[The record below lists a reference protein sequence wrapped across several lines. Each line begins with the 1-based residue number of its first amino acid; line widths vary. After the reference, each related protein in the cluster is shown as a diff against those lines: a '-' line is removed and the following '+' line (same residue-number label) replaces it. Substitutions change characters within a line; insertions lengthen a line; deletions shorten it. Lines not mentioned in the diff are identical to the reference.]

1 MIVTNDFV
9 QTYLDWAIFDP
20 SYSNSLTLL
29 AASVFDRGSSAR
41 TFCAKAQASGIA
53 SGIKCYIREFNQYGD
68 EYQVAMGFTRA
79 TKEFGGYTASKPEV
93 IFFDQDR
100 VLRYQLIHDQLASG
114 GKFLVTSCE
123 ESVRDADIYSYL
135 MQRYDLP
142 LKREWIPKI
151 FQRLQEESV
160 CKIYEKRTATQ
171 IGENDGG
178 TFLVAAE
185 TLDREITVG
194 NRKMCLADM
203 ILIRFDAAQEKM
215 DKIVSDLVASGE
227 TPITTAEEDRK
238 MLPIDISSM
247 DNYFHEQH
255 ADLIQHVLDSLNV
268 LSEGPGRVDTLACKA
283 KTPYIEQG
291 EAINGLVALFENGSK
306 YGLALCD
313 MGTGKTLMGIS
324 TVESFAVRKWLRSH
338 PGKTVRDAYMTPD
351 AIKYRIGVIAP
362 GHMIEKWGAEIL
374 KVIPY
379 AKVHQITSF
388 AQVAK
393 LKNEKP
399 QGKEFYIFAKDFAK
413 GNYMYGPIPTQ
424 IKTRPKVKY
433 VCADCMDADI
443 VVIQSDGEKKCPT
456 CGGTHWVRQE
466 EPVHYICADCEERK
480 VRVVRGK
487 GECCPACG
495 GTHWKRDEN
504 DLQTGLICP
513 HCGEMLMKRRDGE
526 EIPMTDLDFLSM
538 NASNRY
544 CNHCGTPLWG
554 AEAVTINANTST
566 SMSFDMP
573 DANQGITPTKWKRMS
588 FSNTYT
594 NRTKAGV
601 YVLPRYERQ
610 PDGTV
615 EATINP
621 EIWFLDAMKSVPK
634 ESAKLFDPAGT
645 RKMSPAVWM
654 KKHLNA
660 DFFDF
665 LIMDEAHQY
674 TNQSVQTHAAHC
686 LIKISKHVLGLTG
699 TLANGTAG
707 NTFQLLWML
716 DPQKMRKK
724 YKFDSRTE
732 FVEEYGTMEESFY
745 GDMNENHS
753 VTDRGA
759 RIGQKREKP
768 GISVSLNLD
777 FFIEK
782 SVTMSIKDFKAILP
796 DFIEQVVS
804 VKLGEGL
811 DDEYRRMEGSYNALF
826 SDRALAFKM
835 GVMHRQHSL
844 YWPDLPNHRDVTSPL
859 NGRVLFELPD
869 LTDELMSGGK
879 LLPKEEKLVE
889 LVSSEIS
896 QNRNVVVYIQCTGK
910 GEGRVTERIK
920 EVLVSR
926 GVLGESEIS
935 ILETKVPPAKREQWI
950 KDHACRGMRCLI
962 VNPQLVETGLDFIFE
977 ENGVVYNYPTL
988 IYYEIGDKL
997 ATMWQSSRRA
1007 YRLIQRET
1015 CRVFYLAYEQ
1025 TQAVACLESIAN
1037 KEYAA
1042 SILQGQFSGGALAAM
1057 ANIVDPKVRM
1067 AQALRNGDYGNV
1079 DKINAV
1085 FAKANYV
1092 DRTEVERIDPAPDF
1106 YTLTGLVDDL
1116 GLARDTDDDIFDA
1129 DFVEF
1134 EEAEEA
1140 EKPAEEVPGEA
1151 STEEPEAAEPELAEE
1166 TPEKPETLDSDD
1178 EDEFDNWDNW
1188 DSDDWFKSLSGSD
1201 NEDEDGVLVLEY
1213 KKSRRKK
1220 KFFF

>member
-1 MIVTNDFV
+1 MILGNGSV

-20 SYSNSLTLL
+20 SEPKSLTLL

-41 TFCAKAQASGIA
+41 AFCAQAQSASG
-53 SGIKCYIREFNQYGD
+53 SCSVKELDQYGHT
-68 EYQVAMGFTRA
+68 YTVAIGYTRA
-79 TKEFGGYTASKPEV
+79 TKEIGGYTVSKPEV
-93 IFFDQDR
+93 ISFDQDR

-142 LKREWIPKI
+142 LKREWIPKL
-151 FQRLQEESV
+151 FQRLQKESV
-160 CKIYEKRTATQ
+160 CQIYEKRTATR
-171 IGENDGG
+171 IGTDDGG

-215 DKIVSDLVASGE
+215 DKIVSELVASGE

-255 ADLIQHVLDSLNV
+255 ADLIKHVLDSLHV
-268 LSEGPGRVDTLACKA
+268 LSQGPGRVDSLACKA

-291 EAINGLVALFENGSK
+291 EAINGLVALFESGSR

-324 TVESFAVRKWLRSH
+324 TVESFAIRKWLRMH
-338 PGKTVRDAYMTPD
+338 PSKTVKDAYMKPD
-351 AIKYRIGVIAP
+351 IINYRVGVIAP
-362 GHMIEKWGAEIL
+362 GHMIEKWGAEIQ

-393 LKNEKP
+393 LKNKKP
-399 QGKEFYIFAKDFAK
+399 EGKEFYIFAKDFAK
-413 GNYMYGPIPTQ
+413 GNYMYGPVPTQ

-433 VCADCMDADI
+433 VCAACLDVGT
-443 VVIQSDGEKKCPT
+443 VVVQKDGEKSCRI
-456 CGGTHWVRQE
+456 CGGTHWVRKE
-466 EPVHYICADCEERK
+466 EPVNYVCADCADRR
-480 VRVVRGK
+480 VRVVRMQR
-487 GECCPACG
+487 GERCPACG
-495 GTHWKRDEN
+495 GTHWKRDIA

-513 HCGEMLMKRRDGE
+513 SCGEMLVMRSGGE
-526 EIPMTDLDFLSM
+526 DVPMTDLEFMSM
-538 NASNRY
+538 TASNRY
-544 CNHCGTPLWG
+544 CSRCKAPLWG
-554 AEAVTINANTST
+554 AEAVPVNTLPLFDVPVTDSKQTI
-566 SMSFDMP
+566 P
-573 DANQGITPTKWKRMS
+573 KTKWKRM
-588 FSNTYT
+588 TYSTTHT
-594 NRTKAGV
+594 NRTKTGV

-610 PDGTV
+610 MDGTI
-615 EATINP
+615 EMEINP
-621 EIWFLDAMKSVPK
+621 QIWKKDSMKSVPK
-634 ESAKLFDPAGT
+634 ESATLFDPAGT

-654 KKHLNA
+654 KKHLKAN
-660 DFFDF
+660 FFDF

-674 TNQSVQTHAAHC
+674 TNASVQTHAAHC
-686 LIKISKHVLGLTG
+686 LINISKRILGLTG

-716 DPQKMRKK
+716 DPGKMRKK
-724 YKFDSRTE
+724 YTFDSRTE

-745 GDMNENHS
+745 GEMNENHT

-768 GISVSLNLD
+768 GISISLNRD

-796 DFIEQVVS
+796 DFIEEVVP
-804 VKLGEGL
+804 VQLGDTLGEA
-811 DDEYRRMEGSYNALF
+811 YSSMENTYKNIF
-826 SDRALAFKM
+826 NDKKLAFKM
-835 GVMHRQHSL
+835 GGTHRQHAL
-844 YWPDLPNHRDVTSPL
+844 YWPDLPNHREVTSPL
-859 NGRVLFELPD
+859 NGLILFDLPD

-879 LLPKEEKLVE
+879 LLPKEEKLIE

-920 EVLVSR
+920 EVLVSSA
-926 GVLGESEIS
+926 VLGESEIS
-935 ILETKVPPAKREQWI
+935 ILETKVAPAKREQWI
-950 KDHACRGMRCLI
+950 KDQACRGMRCLI
-962 VNPQLVETGLDFIFE
+962 VNPHLVETGLDFIFE

-1188 DSDDWFKSLSGSD
+1188 DNWDSDDWFKSLSDSD